1 MVCSRDV
8 CQPTV
13 FFLYYAKFTSSN
25 LRKIFLNFC
34 HWLILWTFSCIS
46 KIVVIKR
53 TRVHAC
59 CCEANCQQPELH
71 RHRFG
76 FHTHCTKARGRGHT
90 CKFSRKTCRSWCIQF
105 GLTGDLKSI
114 AHDLELCVWS
124 CVSEGVDFTHIEKNI
139 YIGRAYY
146 CNHERQKYSFVDL
159 AIFGKFHNC
168 LYSTLGAKCFTT
180 T

>member
-1 MVCSRDV
+1 MVCSLQYFSFIMQNSPHQI
-8 CQPTV
+8 C
-13 FFLYYAKFTSSN
+13 
-25 LRKIFLNFC
+25 LRYFQISVI
-34 HWLILWTFSCIS
+34 WLILWTSSCIS
-46 KIVVIKR
+46 KIVVTKR

-114 AHDLELCVWS
+114 AYDLELRVWS
-124 CVSEGVDFTHIEKNI
+124 CVSEGVDFTHIEKYI
-139 YIGRAYY
+139 YRKSVLL
-146 CNHERQKYSFVDL
+146 QP
-159 AIFGKFHNC
+159 
-168 LYSTLGAKCFTT
+168 
-180 T
+180 